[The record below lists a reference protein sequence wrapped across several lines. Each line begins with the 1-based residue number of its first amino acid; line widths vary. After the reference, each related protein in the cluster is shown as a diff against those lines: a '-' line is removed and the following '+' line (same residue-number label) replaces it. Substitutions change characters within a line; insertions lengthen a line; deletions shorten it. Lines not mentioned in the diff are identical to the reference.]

1 MQEPAGRG
9 LLLRGSE
16 IKGILNSEERTEKRR
31 LLNFVVSRQPSS
43 RKKREAAPV
52 AVSLRDLRR
61 C

>member
-1 MQEPAGRG
+1 M
-9 LLLRGSE
+9 
-16 IKGILNSEERTEKRR
+16 KGILNSEERTEKRR